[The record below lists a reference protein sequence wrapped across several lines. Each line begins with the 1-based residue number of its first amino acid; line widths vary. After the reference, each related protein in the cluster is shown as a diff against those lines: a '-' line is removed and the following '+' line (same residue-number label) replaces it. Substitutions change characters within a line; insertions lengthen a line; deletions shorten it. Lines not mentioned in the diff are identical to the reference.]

1 LQLLAEAVEKE
12 EICKLNFIELRRY
25 ARAPATRERR
35 QGRDRIAV
43 VYAQGEIA
51 MGRGAAYTI
60 GSQNI
65 SRAIRT
71 AANDKNVKAIVL
83 RINSPGGSALA
94 SDIILQE
101 VLAARA
107 KKPVVVSFGNLAA
120 SGGYYIACGANVIFA
135 QPTTLTGSIGVF
147 GTIPNTQKLFN
158 EKLGVTFDQVSTNPN
173 ANFLSTTRPM
183 TTFEQQKMQTFV
195 ERTYETFIAH
205 VAEGR
210 NLTRSHVDSIGQ
222 GRVWNGID
230 AKNLGLVDKI
240 GNLNDAIAKAAELAE
255 IERWRIVV
263 YPKERDQF
271 EQLMEM
277 LGNVRT

>member
-1 LQLLAEAVEKE
+1 
-12 EICKLNFIELRRY
+12 
-25 ARAPATRERR
+25 
-35 QGRDRIAV
+35 
-43 VYAQGEIA
+43 
-51 MGRGAAYTI
+51 
-60 GSQNI
+60 
-65 SRAIRT
+65 
-71 AANDKNVKAIVL
+71 
-83 RINSPGGSALA
+83 
-94 SDIILQE
+94 
-101 VLAARA
+101 
-107 KKPVVVSFGNLAA
+107 
-120 SGGYYIACGANVIFA
+120 
-135 QPTTLTGSIGVF
+135 
-147 GTIPNTQKLFN
+147 
-158 EKLGVTFDQVSTNPN
+158 
-173 ANFLSTTRPM
+173 LSLSRPM

-255 IERWRIVV
+255 IERWRVVV

-277 LGNVRT
+277 LGNVRTRMIRTEMGRWFPMYEFVRSIPEEPAVMARKPYTSIIQ